1 MVKLFHENSLPVPRA
16 VSWNI
21 LSSSFSGT
29 FCCGEGGA
37 VPFADAFAR
46 CLGFA
51 VVIELAELVE
61 VAERR
66 PDRYEGP

>member
-16 VSWNI
+16 WSWNR
-21 LSSSFSGT
+21 LSSNFSGI

-37 VPFADAFAR
+37 VGFADAVALR
-46 CLGFA
+46 VGSAA
-51 VVIELAELVE
+51 VVELVGFVE